1 VEGAWVGAKETKLK
15 KKENRDKNKGRGE
28 RRFLEGKTKE
38 KGGGRQRYI

>member
-1 VEGAWVGAKETKLK
+1 MGRGKRNKAE